1 MKTQGKKT
9 DEPRFAGE
17 VVDLDGAGVEYDFS
31 TDGQAATLTFSNL
44 QIDAGDK
51 PEVFV
56 ATRTASLSIPAV
68 VHNDRNLRI
77 TQGIS
82 GFVSVDGPARAVLL
96 VQAAGDSTLV
106 DLEEAKDDEQEQEN
120 SYDFIKTIEG
130 ELRAGAEYHITFFLL
145 VERDVDHGETSA
157 LLTINSLDLE
167 IKDPDGE
174 G

>member
-17 VVDLDGAGVEYDFS
+17 VVDLDGVGLSYDFS
-31 TDGQAATLTFSNL
+31 TDGQAATLVFSNL
-44 QIDAGDK
+44 QIDAGDQSK
-51 PEVFV
+51 VFV
-56 ATRTASLSIPAV
+56 ATRTASLSIPV

-106 DLEEAKDDEQEQEN
+106 DLEEAKDDGQEQEN